1 MKNKNLIVTGII
13 LTILV
18 VTGLVTSYADSARV
32 RNGVEP
38 KFVIK
43 ITTDDGNK
51 VTYWGLGYKVVRYPS
66 VSPNEPYKNNRGV
79 KYGSWFM
86 NYELEEDIKLSA
98 EDVNTKIQEYF
109 TKEKEESSNLVYN
122 YVDDENGVVI
132 VGLLDD
138 SDKKQEEFIYN
149 VFSNCC
155 GSTYI
160 KYIEDNNMIKFEKAE
175 PNQNLN

>member
-1 MKNKNLIVTGII
+1 MKKKNLIITGII

>member
-1 MKNKNLIVTGII
+1 MKKKNLIITGVI